1 MAVIQLSHLFE
12 QSCSAG
18 ALREKLVKY
27 RHYLELKAAERSVGE
42 GGIGR
47 GGVTE
52 VVFMSEADV
61 FRSDNSKTMEC
72 E

>member
-1 MAVIQLSHLFE
+1 M
-12 QSCSAG
+12 
-18 ALREKLVKY
+18 KY

-61 FRSDNSKTMEC
+61 FRSDNPKTMEC